1 MYSMIAVV
9 FAITG
14 VMAVAA
20 IIKFGFNFIL
30 LYILL
35 FSAAC
40 LLWSIAA
47 ISREKGKNDNG

>member
-1 MYSMIAVV
+1 MYSMIAAV

-14 VMAVAA
+14 AMTIAA
-20 IIKFGFNFIL
+20 MIKFGFNFIL

-47 ISREKGKNDNG
+47 VSREKGKKDNG